1 MRVGRARNN
10 VSLNRELLLQR
21 MDPTTPWDE
30 RLVIEP
36 YFQANIVE
44 DSASVSIDFHLGSRF
59 MVFQSSLS
67 REHDLLSQDP
77 AQDIRATDLFIPLGK
92 VLTLRPGNIV
102 LGTTL
107 EWFRFPLDL
116 MANVVGRS
124 IWGRRGLLI
133 VTASVVRPGSSGTI
147 TLEMSNLSDVGL
159 NIRPGVAIG
168 QLFFSR
174 VEGERAATPK
184 RSYFSGALR
193 PIVGKYTLSRIEELL
208 LNLK

>member
-1 MRVGRARNN
+1 
-10 VSLNRELLLQR
+10 
-21 MDPTTPWDE
+21 MDPMTPWDQ

-36 YFQANIVE
+36 YFQENIVE
-44 DSASVSIDFHLGSRF
+44 DSTSASMDFHLGSRF
-59 MVFQSSLS
+59 TVFQSSLS

-77 AQDIRATDLFIPLGK
+77 AKDIKGADLFIPLGK
-92 VLTLRPGNIV
+92 VLTLKPGNIV

-107 EWFRFPLDL
+107 EWFRFPFDL
-116 MANVVGRS
+116 MATVMGRS

-133 VTASVVRPGSSGTI
+133 VTASAVRPGSSGTI
-147 TLEMSNLSDVGL
+147 TLEMSNLSDIGL

-174 VEGERAATPK
+174 VEGERPATPK
-184 RSYFSGALR
+184 HSYFSGALR
-193 PIVGKYTLSRIEELL
+193 PIVGKYTLSRIEKLF